1 MQLDLR
7 TLVISLML
15 VAGVNSLVMLL
26 AWRYTSSMRN
36 ITGFWSVSQLLFLWG
51 TALLALRYV
60 IPDFFSIV
68 VCNVLLLG
76 GQAALQEGLGYYI
89 GQPGLYRGWAL
100 SIVAVQLGLASFFT
114 YFLPSL
120 EWRIVCYSVMSAC
133 LCILGVLML
142 RTNGEPEEAP
152 KRFLRGVFF
161 ANMGIMAIR
170 VVAAFIEPLSHE
182 AQAQNSLWH
191 TLPLAGLLCLY
202 VALSL
207 GMFWMIMHKMSLQA
221 QQQAETDSLTSVPNR
236 RAMDGYFAQLYSQ
249 QQGAIAVMMID
260 IDKFKDI
267 NDSFGHRAGD
277 CYLVSL
283 AQEIKKNLQPE
294 AALFRYAGDEFLVVM
309 QQADRQALTATA
321 KIVQQKAEKLLVPWG
336 AGQVIQT
343 TVSLGLAMSEK
354 RTSSWD
360 ELVQLADLAMYRVKS
375 KGGNGVAWY
384 EAETKVK
391 QSI

>member
-36 ITGFWSVSQLLFLWG
+36 ITGFWSVSQLLFLLG
-51 TALLALRYV
+51 TALLALRYA

-76 GQAALQEGLGYYI
+76 GQVALQEGLGYYI

-236 RAMDGYFAQLYSQ
+236 RAMDGYFAQLYSR

-277 CYLVSL
+277 CYLVSI
-283 AQEIKKNLQPE
+283 AQEIKQNLQPE

-321 KIVQQKAEKLLVPWG
+321 KIVQQKAENLLVPWG
-336 AGQVIQT
+336 AGKIIQT

-384 EAETKVK
+384 EEVKIK

>member
-1 MQLDLR
+1 MIKD
-7 TLVISLML
+7 
-15 VAGVNSLVMLL
+15 
-26 AWRYTSSMRN
+26 
-36 ITGFWSVSQLLFLWG
+36 
-51 TALLALRYV
+51 
-60 IPDFFSIV
+60 IV

-76 GQAALQEGLGYYI
+76 GQVALQEGLGYYI

-120 EWRIVCYSVMSAC
+120 EWRIVCYSVLSAC

-182 AQAQNSLWH
+182 AQVQNSLWH

-207 GMFWMIMHKMSLQA
+207 GMFWMIMHKLSLKA
-221 QQQAETDSLTSVPNR
+221 QRQAETDSLTSVPNR
-236 RAMDGYFAQLYSQ
+236 RAMDGYFAQLYSH

-283 AQEIKKNLQPE
+283 AQEIKQNLQPE

-309 QQADRQALTATA
+309 QQTDRQALTAAA
-321 KIVQQKAEKLLVPWG
+321 KIVQQKAENLLVPWG
-336 AGQVIQT
+336 AGKLIQT

-360 ELVQLADLAMYRVKS
+360 ELVQLADLAMYCVKS
-375 KGGNGVAWY
+375 KGGNGIAWY
-384 EAETKVK
+384 EEAKIK